1 MYVYVCVH
9 VCVCMYVCVQVTN
22 VYFCVC
28 RCVAFT
34 DAVHKH
40 QQAAVAA
47 VGKEVSKTVRVG
59 NDVECVMF
67 MYVCT

>member
-1 MYVYVCVH
+1 M
-9 VCVCMYVCVQVTN
+9 
-22 VYFCVC
+22 C

-47 VGKEVSKTVRVG
+47 VGKEVSKRVRVG
-59 NDVECVMF
+59 NNAECVIF
-67 MYVCT
+67 MHVCT